1 MALPFDELSLVAC
14 ARALVKIPSVLGHE
28 DAMAIRVRDEM
39 QKLAFDAIE
48 TDEAGNVIGV
58 VNGATSG
65 PTLLFDAHMDTVDV
79 VPREVWAHDPFGAE
93 LVDGRIYGRGS
104 SDMKGALA
112 AMLHAAGCVDRGRL
126 RGCIVVSASVGE
138 EQIEGAALR
147 CVMDRYHPDFVVIGE
162 SSNLNLVRAGRGRA
176 EFILKSHGRPS
187 HASSPAQGLNAVHEM
202 CRVIAEIEA
211 LQMSAHSFVGSGV
224 MCLTDIISIPYPA
237 HSVVP
242 SGCQVTYER
251 RLIPGET
258 REALVDELHAACERA
273 KAGDTTIE
281 LASIHYKTYTGI
293 EWREE
298 KWYPPWEL
306 SEDSSFVR
314 SAKAGLDAAGFS
326 PSFASYQFCT
336 NAAYSAGVAHVPT
349 IGFGPS
355 SEHLAHITDEYLEV
369 AQLTG
374 ACRGYMA
381 ISESV
386 LGRHQ

>member
-1 MALPFDELSLVAC
+1 
-14 ARALVKIPSVLGHE
+14 
-28 DAMAIRVRDEM
+28 
-39 QKLAFDAIE
+39 
-48 TDEAGNVIGV
+48 
-58 VNGATSG
+58 
-65 PTLLFDAHMDTVDV
+65 
-79 VPREVWAHDPFGAE
+79 
-93 LVDGRIYGRGS
+93 
-104 SDMKGALA
+104 
-112 AMLHAAGCVDRGRL
+112 
-126 RGCIVVSASVGE
+126 
-138 EQIEGAALR
+138 
-147 CVMDRYHPDFVVIGE
+147 
-162 SSNLNLVRAGRGRA
+162 
-176 EFILKSHGRPS
+176 
-187 HASSPAQGLNAVHEM
+187 M

-258 REALVDELHAACERA
+258 REALGDELHAACERA
-273 KAGDTTIE
+273 NAGDTTIE

-306 SEDSSFVR
+306 SEDSSFVQ

-336 NAAYSAGVAHVPT
+336 NAAYSAGVANVPT

-355 SEHLAHITDEYLEV
+355 SEHLAHIEV

>member
-1 MALPFDELSLVAC
+1 MTLPFDELSLVAC
-14 ARALVKIPSVLGHE
+14 ARALVRIPSVLGHE
-28 DAMAIRVRDEM
+28 EAMAIRVRDEM
-39 QKLAFDAIE
+39 QQLAFDAIE

-58 VNGATSG
+58 VNGATPG

-104 SDMKGALA
+104 SDMKGALDREI
-112 AMLHAAGCVDRGRL
+112 LRGR
-126 RGCIVVSASVGE
+126 IVISASVGE

-176 EFILKSHGRPS
+176 EFILKTHGRPS

-211 LQMSAHSFVGSGV
+211 LPMSAHSFVGSGV
-224 MCLTDIISIPYPA
+224 MCLTDIVSIPYPA

-258 REALVDELHAACERA
+258 RDAMIDELHAACERA

-293 EWREE
+293 EWREV

-306 SEDSSFVR
+306 PEDSSFIR
-314 SAKAGLDAAGFS
+314 SVKAALDSAGFS
-326 PSFASYQFCT
+326 SSFASYQFCT
-336 NAAYSAGVAHVPT
+336 NAAYSAGVANVPT

-374 ACRGYMA
+374 ACRGYKA
-381 ISESV
+381 ISENV